1 MKIFIKFWLL
11 SSGLCALKTM
21 KSYMGNLPVNTES
34 SVFWTTACLVPG
46 AYNLWSKSPLA
57 SWSLRSAHTTSPSLV
72 ILLDLSEDKASCT
85 LKTDID
91 ANQRLGNRPCSA
103 NPGKAMWV
111 HSQYPSLCE
120 HSLRLLRKAQLHG
133 ESTEVLMTGSQ
144 ELGLAMVHHSCLSNR
159 ENTFPNT
166 R

>member
-11 SSGLCALKTM
+11 SSGLCALKAM

-46 AYNLWSKSPLA
+46 AYNFWSKSPLA
-57 SWSLRSAHTTSPSLV
+57 SWSLRSALTTSPSLV

-103 NPGKAMWV
+103 NPWQGYVSAFSIPFLVWAF
-111 HSQYPSLCE
+111 SQAS
-120 HSLRLLRKAQLHG
+120 AQS
-133 ESTEVLMTGSQ
+133 STSWSIYRSSDDGLPGAGLGNGS
-144 ELGLAMVHHSCLSNR
+144 SFLSQ
-159 ENTFPNT
+159 
-166 R
+166 